1 MVTGMCGNRVEEL
14 ESRVQ
19 ELEASVRG
27 LTDELVEC
35 KVRLRDLEDAEA
47 EDDLLTTDDSRG
59 DAAGESGEQPAADP
73 GRGDRTVDGSTP
85 ETEESDPQT
94 VASGE
99 GTEPPAAETA
109 GDRTPADTTR
119 DSNTT
124 AATPDDADA
133 TTTPGEADPTTTP
146 GEADP
151 TTTPD
156 EADAAVRS
164 SGADDTASSE
174 AAGDAP
180 DLSDGAEVINADG
193 TRGETHTTSD
203 TESDDDGDTD
213 DIIVA

>member
-1 MVTGMCGNRVEEL
+1 M
-14 ESRVQ
+14 
-19 ELEASVRG
+19 RG

-59 DAAGESGEQPAADP
+59 DAAGDSGEQPATDP

-94 VASGE
+94 ATSGE
-99 GTEPPAAETA
+99 STEPPAAETA

-124 AATPDDADA
+124 TA
-133 TTTPGEADPTTTP
+133 TPGEADAATTP
-146 GEADP
+146 DDADP